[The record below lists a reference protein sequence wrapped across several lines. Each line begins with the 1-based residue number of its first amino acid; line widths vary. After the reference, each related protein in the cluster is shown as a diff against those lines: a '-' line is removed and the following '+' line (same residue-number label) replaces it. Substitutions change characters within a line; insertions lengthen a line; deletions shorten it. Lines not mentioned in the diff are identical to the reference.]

1 MYVALELELEQTL
14 RKRFGGHIPSSHG
27 KLDFEFNLGTFSVSP
42 LRLWI
47 PISDQWFRMTT
58 EKTRLR

>member
-47 PISDQWFRMTT
+47 PISDQ
-58 EKTRLR
+58 